1 MTTPTET
8 LIKALRILA
17 SDIQSEDGVANTAI
31 LEAAQRMEEDQEVIF
46 QAGESIKIL
55 RQTVKH
61 RNETIDALKQ
71 RIKRLEDR
79 IKRLEDAGD
88 ELLFWIPAEWVS
100 DSNHRLLSNSWNK
113 AKEAKP

>member
-1 MTTPTET
+1 MSHIVDAHIAY
-8 LIKALRILA
+8 IKTI
-17 SDIQSEDGVANTAI
+17 SDLNQDKAEL
-31 LEAAQRMEEDQEVIF
+31 LE
-46 QAGESIKIL
+46 
-55 RQTVKH
+55 
-61 RNETIDALKQ
+61 